1 MSFTSDS
8 WKKTGGIN
16 RTSSHN
22 LVRIPKAIEGSL
34 KIYENT
40 NSSNIIING
49 TSGVNY
55 LQFPDDTK
63 QYTAAVGG
71 GGSTID
77 IVDTSANITYYPVFV
92 DSSGLAVTTLNVSE
106 TTTPFSINPSTG
118 DLRLAN
124 TLKIDQSTNSVAIGN
139 DAGNNTQGDFS
150 VAIGNDAGVVDQ
162 GANSVAIGNEAG
174 NVDQGGFSVAI
185 GDGAGNVD
193 QGTGCI
199 AIGNGAGNNTQGGFS
214 VAIGY
219 RAGIVDQSG
228 NSVAIGNEA
237 GNNTQGTNS
246 VAIGYKAGNVDQSG
260 NSVAIGVLAGY
271 SSQGDSAVAIGNNAG
286 LQGQGQYTV
295 AIGVQAGLTDQS
307 GNSVAIGY
315 AAGTTNQG
323 DYSVAI
329 GDGAGNGTQGTG
341 CIAIGNGAG
350 TTNQGDFCVAI
361 GSDAAQ
367 LNQPDYSVAIGSGAT
382 PIANHEIRLGTVL
395 NTVVI
400 PGPCDAL
407 TFNTTSD
414 ARYKENICDLENS
427 LEKICS
433 IRGVEYNWTSDE
445 NLVKHSGVIAQEVD
459 KFIPEAVNT
468 SNPEK
473 LSVDYN
479 SIIGHLIESVK
490 TLHEKNEFME
500 KEILQL
506 KNNNKL

>member
-55 LQFPDDTK
+55 LQFPDGTQ
-63 QYTAAVGG
+63 QYTAAGG

-139 DAGNNTQGDFS
+139 EAGNNNQGGNS

-174 NVDQGGFSVAI
+174 NNTQGDKSVAI
-185 GDGAGNVD
+185 GNDAGV
-193 QGTGCI
+193 
-199 AIGNGAGNNTQGGFS
+199 
-214 VAIGY
+214 
-219 RAGIVDQSG
+219 VDQSG

-237 GNNTQGTNS
+237 GNNTQGGNSVAIGNDAGVVDQSGNSVAIGNEAGNNTQGGNS

-260 NSVAIGVLAGY
+260 NSVAVGTDAGQV
-271 SSQGDSAVAIGNNAG
+271 SQGA
-286 LQGQGQYTV
+286 
-295 AIGVQAGLTDQS
+295 
-307 GNSVAIGY
+307 NSVAIGLL
-315 AAGTTNQG
+315 AGYSNQG
-323 DYSVAI
+323 I
-329 GDGAGNGTQGTG
+329 F
-341 CIAIGNGAG
+341 CIAIGDNAG
-350 TTNQGDFCVAI
+350 Y
-361 GSDAAQ
+361 S
-367 LNQPDYSVAIGSGAT
+367 NQPDYSVAIGSGAT
-382 PIANHEIRLGTVL
+382 PSAPYEIRLGDAS
-395 NTVVI
+395 NNVVI

>member
-150 VAIGNDAGVVDQ
+150 VAIG
-162 GANSVAIGNEAG
+162 
-174 NVDQGGFSVAI
+174 
-185 GDGAGNVD
+185 
-193 QGTGCI
+193 
-199 AIGNGAGNNTQGGFS
+199 
-214 VAIGY
+214 Y

-237 GNNTQGTNS
+237 GNNTQGGNS
-246 VAIGYKAGNVDQSG
+246 VAIGYKAGIVDQSG
-260 NSVAIGVLAGY
+260 NSVAIGNEAGQVSQGANSVAIGVLAGY

-286 LQGQGQYTV
+286 QERQGQYTV

-315 AAGTTNQG
+315 AAGFDTQG

-329 GDGAGNGTQGTG
+329 GDGAGNDTQGTG
-341 CIAIGNGAG
+341 CIAIGSGAG
-350 TTNQGDFCVAI
+350 TDNQGDFCVAI

-367 LNQPDYSVAIGSGAT
+367 LNQPAYSVAIGSGAT
-382 PIANHEIRLGTVL
+382 PIATYEIRLGTVL
-395 NTVVI
+395 NNVVI

>member
-55 LQFPDDTK
+55 LQFPDGTQ
-63 QYTAAVGG
+63 QYTAAGG

-139 DAGNNTQGDFS
+139 EAGNNNQGGNS

-174 NVDQGGFSVAI
+174 NNTQGDKSVAI
-185 GDGAGNVD
+185 GNDAGV
-193 QGTGCI
+193 
-199 AIGNGAGNNTQGGFS
+199 
-214 VAIGY
+214 
-219 RAGIVDQSG
+219 VDQSG

-237 GNNTQGTNS
+237 GNNTQGGNS

-260 NSVAIGVLAGY
+260 NSVAVGTDAGQV
-271 SSQGDSAVAIGNNAG
+271 SQGA
-286 LQGQGQYTV
+286 
-295 AIGVQAGLTDQS
+295 
-307 GNSVAIGY
+307 NSVAIGLL
-315 AAGTTNQG
+315 AGYSNQG
-323 DYSVAI
+323 I
-329 GDGAGNGTQGTG
+329 F
-341 CIAIGNGAG
+341 CIAIGDNAG
-350 TTNQGDFCVAI
+350 Y
-361 GSDAAQ
+361 S
-367 LNQPDYSVAIGSGAT
+367 NQPDYSVAIGSGAT
-382 PIANHEIRLGTVL
+382 PSAPYEIRLGDAS
-395 NTVVI
+395 NNVVI

>member
-63 QYTAAVGG
+63 QYTAAGG

-139 DAGNNTQGDFS
+139 EAGNNNQGGNS
-150 VAIGNDAGVVDQ
+150 VAIGNDAGV
-162 GANSVAIGNEAG
+162 
-174 NVDQGGFSVAI
+174 
-185 GDGAGNVD
+185 
-193 QGTGCI
+193 
-199 AIGNGAGNNTQGGFS
+199 
-214 VAIGY
+214 
-219 RAGIVDQSG
+219 VDQSG

-237 GNNTQGTNS
+237 GNNTQGGNS

-260 NSVAIGVLAGY
+260 NSVAVGTDAGQV
-271 SSQGDSAVAIGNNAG
+271 SQGA
-286 LQGQGQYTV
+286 
-295 AIGVQAGLTDQS
+295 
-307 GNSVAIGY
+307 NSVAIGLQ
-315 AAGTTNQG
+315 AGFSSQG
-323 DYSVAI
+323 I
-329 GDGAGNGTQGTG
+329 F
-341 CIAIGNGAG
+341 CIAIGDNAG
-350 TTNQGDFCVAI
+350 Y
-361 GSDAAQ
+361 S
-367 LNQPDYSVAIGSGAT
+367 NQPDYSVAIGSGAT
-382 PIANHEIRLGTVL
+382 PSAPYEIRLGDAS
-395 NTVVI
+395 NNVVI

-490 TLHEKNEFME
+490 TLHEKNEFMA

>member
-55 LQFPDDTK
+55 LQFPDGTQ
-63 QYTAAVGG
+63 QYTAAGG

-139 DAGNNTQGDFS
+139 DAG
-150 VAIGNDAGVVDQ
+150 V
-162 GANSVAIGNEAG
+162 
-174 NVDQGGFSVAI
+174 
-185 GDGAGNVD
+185 
-193 QGTGCI
+193 
-199 AIGNGAGNNTQGGFS
+199 
-214 VAIGY
+214 
-219 RAGIVDQSG
+219 VDQSG

-237 GNNTQGTNS
+237 GNDTQGQYAT
-246 VAIGYKAGNVDQSG
+246 AIGYKAGNISQLDATVAVGTDAGQKNQQLGGIAVGKGAGFNSQGQYATAIGYDAGVDSQGPNSVAIGNVAGNHDQGTNSIAIGNSAGQLDQSG
-260 NSVAIGVLAGY
+260 NSVAIGLLAGY
-271 SSQGDSAVAIGNNAG
+271 STQGDSAVAIGNNAG
-286 LQGQGQYTV
+286 QKGQGQYTV
-295 AIGVQAGLTDQS
+295 AIGFQAGLTDQS

-315 AAGTTNQG
+315 AAGFDTQG

-329 GDGAGNGTQGTG
+329 GDGAGNDVQGTG

-350 TTNQGDFCVAI
+350 NTNQGDFCVAI

-382 PIANHEIRLGTVL
+382 PIATYEIRLGTVL
-395 NTVVI
+395 NNVVI

-490 TLHEKNEFME
+490 TLHEKNEFMA

>member
-63 QYTAAVGG
+63 QYTAA

-106 TTTPFSINPSTG
+106 STTPFSINPSTG
-118 DLRLAN
+118 DLRLSN

-139 DAGNNTQGDFS
+139 NAGYNTQGGYS
-150 VAIGNDAGVVDQ
+150 VAIGDGAGYDVQ
-162 GANSVAIGNEAG
+162 GANSVAIGNNAG
-174 NVDQGGFSVAI
+174 NSNQG
-185 GDGAGNVD
+185 D
-193 QGTGCI
+193 
-199 AIGNGAGNNTQGGFS
+199 
-214 VAIGY
+214 
-219 RAGIVDQSG
+219 
-228 NSVAIGNEA
+228 
-237 GNNTQGTNS
+237 NS
-246 VAIGYKAGNVDQSG
+246 VAIGYDAG
-260 NSVAIGVLAGY
+260 IE
-271 SSQGDSAVAIGNNAG
+271 
-286 LQGQGQYTV
+286 
-295 AIGVQAGLTDQS
+295 DQS

-315 AAGTTNQG
+315 STGKFNQG
-323 DYSVAI
+323 NQSVAI
-329 GDGAGNGTQGTG
+329 GLFSGYSNQGTNSVAIG
-341 CIAIGNGAG
+341 SGVGQNNQGEDSIAIGDSAGQLDQSGNSIAIGLLAGYSNQGIFCIAIGDNAG
-350 TTNQGDFCVAI
+350 Y
-361 GSDAAQ
+361 S
-367 LNQPDYSVAIGSGAT
+367 NQPDYSVAIGSGAT
-382 PIANHEIRLGTVL
+382 PSAPYEIRLGDAS
-395 NTVVI
+395 NNVVI

-407 TFNTTSD
+407 TFNATSD
-414 ARYKENICDLENS
+414 IRFKSNVTQLDNS

-433 IRGVEYNWTSDE
+433 IRGVNYNWTNDE
-445 NLVKHSGVIAQEVD
+445 KEIKHGGVIAQEIL
-459 KFIPEAVNT
+459 KQIPEAVNT

-479 SIIGHLIESVK
+479 AIIGHLIESVK
-490 TLHEKNEFME
+490 TLKME
-500 KEILQL
+500 IEEL
-506 KNNNKL
+506 KSNK

>member
-55 LQFPDDTK
+55 LQFPDGTQ
-63 QYTAAVGG
+63 QYTAAGG

-92 DSSGLAVTTLNVSE
+92 DSTGLAVTTLNVSDS
-106 TTTPFSINPSTG
+106 TTPFSINPSTG

-124 TLKIDQSTNSVAIGN
+124 TLKIDQSTK
-139 DAGNNTQGDFS
+139 
-150 VAIGNDAGVVDQ
+150 
-162 GANSVAIGNEAG
+162 
-174 NVDQGGFSVAI
+174 
-185 GDGAGNVD
+185 
-193 QGTGCI
+193 
-199 AIGNGAGNNTQGGFS
+199 S

-219 RAGIVDQSG
+219 DAGVVDQSG

-246 VAIGYKAGNVDQSG
+246 VAIGNEAGN
-260 NSVAIGVLAGY
+260 NT
-271 SSQGDSAVAIGNNAG
+271 QGA
-286 LQGQGQYTV
+286 
-295 AIGVQAGLTDQS
+295 
-307 GNSVAIGY
+307 NSVAIGY
-315 AAGTTNQG
+315 KAGFNTQLAATVAVGTDAGQNNQQLG
-323 DYSVAI
+323 GIAVGKGAGFNSQGQYATAIGYDAGVDSQGPNSVAI
-329 GDGAGNGTQGTG
+329 GNAAGNHDQGTNSIAIG
-341 CIAIGNGAG
+341 ISAGQLDQSGNSIAIGLQAGFSSQGIFCIAIGDNAG
-350 TTNQGDFCVAI
+350 H
-361 GSDAAQ
+361 S
-367 LNQPDYSVAIGSGAT
+367 NQPDYSVAIGSGAT
-382 PIANHEIRLGTVL
+382 PSAPYEIRLGDAS
-395 NTVVI
+395 NNVVI

>member
-55 LQFPDDTK
+55 LQFPDGTQ
-63 QYTAAVGG
+63 QYTAAGG

-92 DSSGLAVTTLNVSE
+92 DSTGLAVTTLNVSDS
-106 TTTPFSINPSTG
+106 TTPFSINPSTG

-124 TLKIDQSTNSVAIGN
+124 TLKIDQSTK
-139 DAGNNTQGDFS
+139 
-150 VAIGNDAGVVDQ
+150 
-162 GANSVAIGNEAG
+162 
-174 NVDQGGFSVAI
+174 
-185 GDGAGNVD
+185 
-193 QGTGCI
+193 
-199 AIGNGAGNNTQGGFS
+199 S

-219 RAGIVDQSG
+219 DAGVVDQSG

-246 VAIGYKAGNVDQSG
+246 VAIG
-260 NSVAIGVLAGY
+260 VLAGN

-286 LQGQGQYTV
+286 QQGQGQYTV
-295 AIGVQAGLTDQS
+295 AIGFQAGLRDQS

-315 AAGTTNQG
+315 AAGSETQG

-329 GDGAGNGTQGTG
+329 GDGAGNDTQGTG
-341 CIAIGNGAG
+341 CIAIGSGAG
-350 TTNQGDFCVAI
+350 TDNQGDFCVAI

-382 PIANHEIRLGTVL
+382 PIAEHEIRLGTVL

>member
-55 LQFPDDTK
+55 LQFPDDTQ

-71 GGSTID
+71 GSID

-92 DSSGLAVTTLNVSE
+92 DSTGLAVTTLNVSE

-124 TLKIDQSTNSVAIGN
+124 TFKIDQSTKSVAIGN
-139 DAGNNTQGDFS
+139 SAGQL
-150 VAIGNDAGVVDQ
+150 
-162 GANSVAIGNEAG
+162 
-174 NVDQGGFSVAI
+174 
-185 GDGAGNVD
+185 
-193 QGTGCI
+193 
-199 AIGNGAGNNTQGGFS
+199 
-214 VAIGY
+214 
-219 RAGIVDQSG
+219 DQSG

-237 GNNTQGTNS
+237 GNNTQGGNS
-246 VAIGYKAGNVDQSG
+246 VAIGNSAGQLDQSG
-260 NSVAIGVLAGY
+260 NSVAIGVFAGY
-271 SSQGDSAVAIGNNAG
+271 SN
-286 LQGQGQYTV
+286 
-295 AIGVQAGLTDQS
+295 QS
-307 GNSVAIGY
+307 GNSI
-315 AAGTTNQG
+315 
-323 DYSVAI
+323 AI
-329 GDGAGNGTQGTG
+329 GDGAGYSNQSGNSIAIGLLAGYSNQGIF
-341 CIAIGNGAG
+341 CIAIGDNAG
-350 TTNQGDFCVAI
+350 Y
-361 GSDAAQ
+361 S
-367 LNQPDYSVAIGSGAT
+367 NQPDYSVAIGSGAT
-382 PIANHEIRLGTVL
+382 PSAPYEIRLGDAS
-395 NTVVI
+395 NNVVI

>member
-55 LQFPDDTK
+55 LQFPDDTQ

-71 GGSTID
+71 GSID

-92 DSSGLAVTTLNVSE
+92 DSTGLAVTTLNVSE

-124 TLKIDQSTNSVAIGN
+124 TFKIDQSTKSVAIGN
-139 DAGNNTQGDFS
+139 SAGQL
-150 VAIGNDAGVVDQ
+150 DQ
-162 GANSVAIGNEAG
+162 SGNSVAIGNEAG
-174 NVDQGGFSVAI
+174 NNNQGGNSVAI
-185 GDGAGNVD
+185 GNNAGVGD
-193 QGTGCI
+193 QGDNSV
-199 AIGNGAGNNTQGGFS
+199 AIGNEAGNNNQGGNS

-219 RAGIVDQSG
+219 KAGIVDQSG

-237 GNNTQGTNS
+237 GNNTQGGNS
-246 VAIGYKAGNVDQSG
+246 VAIGNSAGQLDQSG
-260 NSVAIGVLAGY
+260 NSVAIGVFAGY
-271 SSQGDSAVAIGNNAG
+271 SN
-286 LQGQGQYTV
+286 
-295 AIGVQAGLTDQS
+295 QS
-307 GNSVAIGY
+307 GNSI
-315 AAGTTNQG
+315 
-323 DYSVAI
+323 AI
-329 GDGAGNGTQGTG
+329 GDGAGYSNQSGNSIAIGLLAGYSNQGIF
-341 CIAIGNGAG
+341 CIAIGDNAG
-350 TTNQGDFCVAI
+350 Y
-361 GSDAAQ
+361 S
-367 LNQPDYSVAIGSGAT
+367 NQPDYSVAIGSGAT
-382 PIANHEIRLGTVL
+382 PSAPYEIRLGDAS
-395 NTVVI
+395 NNVVI

>member
-1 MSFTSDS
+1 MNIDNDSDPS
-8 WKKTGGIN
+8 GQ
-16 RTSSHN
+16 R
-22 LVRIPKAIEGSL
+22 VRRISLTDLTLSPCSEILLRNNKCDKAIEGSL

-55 LQFPDDTK
+55 LQFPDGTQ
-63 QYTAAVGG
+63 QYTAAGG

-139 DAGNNTQGDFS
+139 EAGNNNQGGNS

-174 NVDQGGFSVAI
+174 NNTQGDKSVAI
-185 GDGAGNVD
+185 GNDAGV
-193 QGTGCI
+193 
-199 AIGNGAGNNTQGGFS
+199 
-214 VAIGY
+214 
-219 RAGIVDQSG
+219 VDQSG

-237 GNNTQGTNS
+237 GNNTQGGNS

-260 NSVAIGVLAGY
+260 NSVAVGTDAGQV
-271 SSQGDSAVAIGNNAG
+271 SQGA
-286 LQGQGQYTV
+286 
-295 AIGVQAGLTDQS
+295 
-307 GNSVAIGY
+307 NSVAIGLL
-315 AAGTTNQG
+315 AGYSNQG
-323 DYSVAI
+323 I
-329 GDGAGNGTQGTG
+329 F
-341 CIAIGNGAG
+341 CIAIGDNAG
-350 TTNQGDFCVAI
+350 Y
-361 GSDAAQ
+361 S
-367 LNQPDYSVAIGSGAT
+367 NQPDYSVAIGSGAT
-382 PIANHEIRLGTVL
+382 PSAPYEIRLGDAS
-395 NTVVI
+395 NNVVI

-490 TLHEKNEFME
+490 TLHEKNEFMA